1 MQISLKAYL
10 GVNSKYKEIEMR
22 NIISTVWSKAA
33 TVRGKDPDLYRRD
46 PYNNVMYKYS
56 YGKASNMGW
65 EIDHIVIRLWQSRAL
80 FYYKSL
86 KKICKHYFNVKFDN
100 AYAVR

>member
-1 MQISLKAYL
+1 MYKLKYRKRKM
-10 GVNSKYKEIEMR
+10 G
-22 NIISTVWSKAA
+22 NIILKVWHKAA

-65 EIDHIVIRLWQSRAL
+65 EIDHIRPVSRGGSDAINNLQAL
-80 FYYKSL
+80 NTRVNRSKGASL
-86 KKICKHYFNVKFDN
+86 IKRSRHNQY
-100 AYAVR
+100 